1 MAARS
6 SPVMIGRDG
15 ELDELADLLGISGG
29 DSANVLLSGDAGVG
43 KTRLL
48 MALRDRAVAAGWQVH
63 AGACLDFGESALPY
77 LPFSVVVGRFAAE
90 QPELLA
96 RVVASHPAL
105 DRLQPGHRM
114 APGEKQ
120 ATDRAALFTGVHAL
134 LDEAA
139 ADAPVLLVIED
150 AHWADQSTRDLLGF
164 LFARQYAGTVAI
176 VASYRTED
184 LHRRHPLRRQV
195 AEWARLP
202 EMSRLSLAPLPDR
215 AVRQLVAELA
225 PTPFGAERTAAIVRR
240 AEGNAFFVEELVAS
254 ECGGECLPG
263 DLADVLLVGLDR
275 LTDEGREVVRLASVA
290 GRRVGHEL
298 LAAASTLPPEEFEAG
313 VRAAVEMNLLE
324 AGASAYSFRHAL
336 LAEAVYDDLLPG
348 ERVRLHQQYV
358 AALTSGATGTAA
370 ELARHAWRARDL
382 DRAVIASIAAGD
394 EAMSVG
400 GPDDA
405 AGHYENALEL
415 LADGDRAER
424 LGIDVATIVLRASDA
439 QTASGDAQ
447 RAVALLAQQLAT
459 PAGSVESRVR
469 MLASYADLLSYVESG
484 IDPADVSSEAVALA
498 PEGTAVRAE
507 ALATHAE
514 LLAKR
519 VTMGDASSTQQAEM
533 VATEALA
540 LAERLGLGGVVS
552 AVIATLSRLREGPA
566 DLRRALR
573 DAVHHAEMADALRP
587 ELRARFLLARSH
599 QDEAEWDE
607 AEEWYRSV
615 LARGQGQDWAPYV
628 LDARWQ
634 LGIIRWIR
642 GEWVDALELVTV
654 GRVAPPVP
662 RGILAPTRLSIQH
675 ARGGDVIE
683 ELVALRALWPDE
695 GAIAVFSAGAE
706 LEVYADA
713 ADADAALDLHGRVT
727 GLLTEIW
734 QPRFPAGVRLAAQ
747 TLAAIA
753 AALPTATGVERA
765 RLATEGAR
773 VAEDGRMV
781 VKAHDWGIEG
791 RFWQARLAA
800 EDLRVRWLAGED
812 PPTREELVAAWD
824 LAVERADAMGHVT
837 EGARVRASYASI
849 LRQLGD
855 REEARRHADA
865 ARVTAQQ
872 LGWVRLTDALTASGA
887 APSRTAAQP
896 GRLTERETEI
906 LALVAEGRTNGEIG
920 KQLFISTKT
929 VSVHVSNILGKL
941 GASGRTEAAAIARRD
956 GLVGGRG

>member
-6 SPVMIGRDG
+6 SPIMIGRDS
-15 ELDELADLLGISGG
+15 ELDELADLLGINGG
-29 DSANVLLSGDAGVG
+29 ASANVLLSGDAGVG

-96 RVVASHPAL
+96 QVAAAHPAL

-114 APGEKQ
+114 GAGDKQ

-134 LDEAA
+134 LDAA
-139 ADAPVLLVIED
+139 AAQAPVLLVIED
-150 AHWADQSTRDLLGF
+150 AHWADQSSRDLLGF

-202 EMSRLSLAPLPDR
+202 QMSRLSLAPLPDA
-215 AVRQLVAELA
+215 AVRALVAELA
-225 PTPFGAERTAAIVRR
+225 PTPFAAERTAAIVRR

-263 DLADVLLVGLDR
+263 ELADVLLVSLDR
-275 LTDEGREVVRLASVA
+275 LPDEAREVVRLASAA
-290 GRRVGHEL
+290 GRRVRHEL
-298 LAAASTLPPEEFEAG
+298 LAAASTLSPADFEAG
-313 VRAAVEMNLLE
+313 VRAAVETNLLE

-358 AALTSGATGTAA
+358 AALTSGAAGTAA

-382 DRAVIASIAAGD
+382 DRAVTAGIAAGD

-405 AGHYENALEL
+405 AGHYESVLEL
-415 LADGDRAER
+415 LADGDRADR
-424 LGIDVATIVLRASDA
+424 LGLAVSKVVVKAAEAL
-439 QTASGDAQ
+439 TASGDVQ
-447 RAVALLAQQLAT
+447 RAVALLEEQLASWH
-459 PAGSVESRVR
+459 GSTEGEAR
-469 MLASYADLLSYVESG
+469 LLESYADLLGYVES
-484 IDPADVSSEAVALA
+484 DVDAVQVAAKAASLA
-498 PEGTAVRAE
+498 PEGGPLRAKALATYARLLAKHAKQVDPSLTARAE
-507 ALATHAE
+507 AA
-514 LLAKR
+514 
-519 VTMGDASSTQQAEM
+519 
-533 VATEALA
+533 ATEGLA
-540 LAERLGLGGVVS
+540 LAERLGIAAVVS
-552 AVIATLSRLREGPA
+552 DLVTTLSGLRDEPL
-566 DLRRALR
+566 DLRRALLA
-573 DAVHHAEMADALRP
+573 AVRQAEESGAMRP
-587 ELRARFLLARSH
+587 ELRARWLIARSH
-599 QDEAEWDE
+599 QDAAEWDE
-607 AEEWYRSV
+607 AETWFRSI
-615 LARGQGQDWAPYV
+615 LDRGVGQPWALYV

-634 LGIIRWIR
+634 LGIVRWMR
-642 GEWVDALELVTV
+642 GDWEGALEVIESTDIEA
-654 GRVAPPVP
+654 APPVP
-662 RGILAPTRLSIQH
+662 QGVLAPTRLSIRH
-675 ARGGDVIE
+675 ARGEDVLD
-683 ELVALRALWPDE
+683 ELIALRDLWRAE
-695 GAIAVFSAGAE
+695 GAIAIFSSGVE

-713 ADADAALDLHGRVT
+713 VDADAALDLYDRVT

-734 QPRFPAGVRLAAQ
+734 QPRFPAGVRMAAQ
-747 TLAAIA
+747 TLAAVA
-753 AALPTATGVERA
+753 AALPTASGADRA
-765 RLATEGAR
+765 RLAAEAAR
-773 VAEDGRMV
+773 VAEDGRLV
-781 VKAHDWGIEG
+781 VKAHEWGIEG
-791 RFWQARLAA
+791 LLWQARLVA
-800 EDLRVRWLAGED
+800 EELRVRWLAGED
-812 PPTREELVAAWD
+812 PPARDELVAAWD
-824 LAVERADAMGHVT
+824 LVLERADAMGQVV
-837 EGARVRASYASI
+837 EGARVRSTYSSI

-855 REEARRHADA
+855 REGARRLADA
-865 ARVTAQQ
+865 ARATAKE
-872 LGWVRLTDALTASGA
+872 LGWVRLNDALTAAGA
-887 APSRTAAQP
+887 APTRSVAQP

-956 GLVGGRG
+956 GLVG